1 MAKANKDL
9 KNLGVIK
16 INVSDS
22 NNSKIVDIDVRD
34 LSAQRID
41 LDMPERVILLKA
53 CRMYRAKIPSYLRS
67 KQAEIQ
73 MLDHIIQKLT

>member
-1 MAKANKDL
+1 MTKANKDF
-9 KNLGVIK
+9 KNLGVTK

-22 NNSKIVDIDVRD
+22 DNSKIVDIDAIG

-41 LDMPERVILLKA
+41 LDMAEREILLKA
-53 CRMYRAKIPSYLRS
+53 CKMYRAKIPIYLRS